1 MARKYNL
8 CNASDMRR
16 LSRDLK
22 KSITGSKP
30 AYFASSYIGFD
41 VTCPQCHSIYEAH
54 PDVNF
59 CPVCQH
65 QLYIDL

>member
-8 CNASDMRR
+8 CSASDMRR

-22 KSITGSKP
+22 KSITRSKP
-30 AYFASSYIGFD
+30 AHFAPAYIGFN
-41 VTCPQCHSIYEAH
+41 VTCPQCQSIYEAH

-59 CPVCQH
+59 CPICQYR
-65 QLYIDL
+65 LDIDL